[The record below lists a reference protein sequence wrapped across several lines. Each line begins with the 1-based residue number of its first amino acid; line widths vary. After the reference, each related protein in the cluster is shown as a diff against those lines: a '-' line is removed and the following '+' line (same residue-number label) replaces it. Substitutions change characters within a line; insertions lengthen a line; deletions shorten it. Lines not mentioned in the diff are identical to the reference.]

1 MPLLCV
7 FARYGYVPFM
17 LIGLNG
23 LALHLVV
30 SGVRLWI
37 VGMLALV
44 ALALAFLVERML
56 PYEQAWNESQG
67 DAGKDA
73 AHGLVYE
80 FSNLGAI
87 LLLPLIVSVVPWNGF
102 WPRHWPLWSQLLGA
116 IVVADIAMTSIH
128 YVSHRVDWLWRL
140 HSVHHGVGR
149 LYGFNGLVRHPL
161 HQQIDLAIGTLPLV
175 LAGMPVDVAVL
186 LGLAMTVQLIV
197 QHSNVDYWLGPFEHL
212 LAIGPVHRL
221 HHVNWV
227 GEGEST
233 SGCFSRPGIAC
244 WVPTARRRNARP
256 APAISAF
263 RINPATR
270 SAIWTNWRCRSSA
283 KVRKIK
289 VPRRAIRRKVMAILD
304 LTRVKVQIL
313 LTAQA
318 RGGRSR

>member
-1 MPLLCV
+1 MEKTMPLLCV

-23 LALHLVV
+23 LALHLVA

-37 VGMLALV
+37 VSMLALV
-44 ALALAFLVERML
+44 ALALAFLWERVL

-102 WPRHWPLWSQLLGA
+102 WPRQWPLWSQLLGA
-116 IVVADIAMTSIH
+116 IVLTDMAMTSIH
-128 YVSHRVDWLWRL
+128 CVSHRVDWLWRL

-161 HQQIDLAIGTLPLV
+161 HQQIDLAVGTLPLA

-197 QHSNVDYWLGPFEHL
+197 QHSNVDYRLGPFEHL

-221 HHVNWV
+221 HHVNWA
-227 GEGEST
+227 GEGDVNFGLFLTTWDRVLGTYRPASECAPRAGDIGVQDQPCYPQRYLDQLAVPFVSEGPQDT
-233 SGCFSRPGIAC
+233 KRPG
-244 WVPTARRRNARP
+244 N
-256 APAISAF
+256 
-263 RINPATR
+263 
-270 SAIWTNWRCRSSA
+270 SS
-283 KVRKIK
+283 RG
-289 VPRRAIRRKVMAILD
+289 
-304 LTRVKVQIL
+304 RVWFL
-313 LTAQA
+313 STLP
-318 RGGRSR
+318 G